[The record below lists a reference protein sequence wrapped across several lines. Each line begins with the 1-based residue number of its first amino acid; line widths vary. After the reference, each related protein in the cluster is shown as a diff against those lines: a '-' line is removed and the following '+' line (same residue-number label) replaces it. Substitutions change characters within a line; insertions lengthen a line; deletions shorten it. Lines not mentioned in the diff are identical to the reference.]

1 MTIRNLLLLGA
12 WVAVLFG
19 VLQVHHFE
27 SLFGHAICGP
37 WGCGPPVSALIGY
50 HGFWLLLM
58 LLPAWWLKQ
67 QLSSATLR
75 RLGTGLLLM
84 AAVGIVLL
92 LAIDGWQTW
101 QREAMRSYI
110 VQRCFFRLATFV
122 DFPLVQLGLIGLW
135 LRNSRQT
142 NNSPESEQEL
152 ENDDPERLPET

>member
-1 MTIRNLLLLGA
+1 MTIRNLLLLVVWA
-12 WVAVLFG
+12 ASLFG

-58 LLPAWWLKQ
+58 LLPAWWLKHY
-67 QLSSATLR
+67 LSGATLR
-75 RLGTGLLLM
+75 RLGTGLLLV
-84 AAVGIVLL
+84 AVIGIVLL
-92 LAIDGWQTW
+92 LAIDSWQTW
-101 QREAMRSYI
+101 QREAMRPYV
-110 VQRCFFRLATFV
+110 VQRGFFRLATFV

-142 NNSPESEQEL
+142 NNSPELEQEL
-152 ENDDPERLPET
+152 GNDDPRRLPET